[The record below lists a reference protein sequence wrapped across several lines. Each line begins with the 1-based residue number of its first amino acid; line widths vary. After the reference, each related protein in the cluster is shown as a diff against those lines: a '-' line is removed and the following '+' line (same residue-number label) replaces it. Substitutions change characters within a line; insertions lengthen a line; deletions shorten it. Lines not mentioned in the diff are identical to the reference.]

1 MCRAAAALALLL
13 LVCGGESAEP
23 VAGPAFDGERAFR
36 DLLDQVAIGPR
47 PSGSAGAEATRA
59 LIRERL
65 AQAGWPVTEH
75 AFTVSRPGGS
85 EVRMA
90 NLIATLPGER
100 QERIWLG
107 AHYDTKDLPGVG
119 FVGANDG
126 ASGVA
131 VLLETAR
138 VLGRKTRPFTV
149 ELLFFD
155 GEEAF
160 GRSISSRDGLYGSR
174 ALAHTAAADGRL
186 EQVRALIVVDMVGD
200 RDLGLAHDLD
210 SEPWL
215 LRLALEEGESVQPG
229 LFDPAQTLRVVDDHT
244 PFAELGVPVLLL
256 IDFRY
261 GGRVTPGPLWHTAGD
276 DVAAVAAVSLNR
288 VGRLLVQTLER
299 TEQKL
304 LADLRALG
312 DAGR

>member
-1 MCRAAAALALLL
+1 MALLL
-13 LVCGGESAEP
+13 LVCGGESAQP
-23 VAGPAFDGERAFR
+23 VAGPAFDGERALR
-36 DLLDQVAIGPR
+36 DLVDQVAIGPR
-47 PSGSAGAEATRA
+47 PSGSARAEATRV

-75 AFTVSRPGGS
+75 AFTVSRPGGG

-100 QERIWLG
+100 EERIWLG
-107 AHYDTKDLPGVG
+107 AHYDTKDLPGVV

-138 VLGRKTRPFTV
+138 ALGRRPRPFTV
-149 ELLFFD
+149 ELVFFD

-160 GRSISSRDGLYGSR
+160 GRNITSRDGLYGSR
-174 ALAHTAAADGRL
+174 ALARTAAADGRL
-186 EQVRALIVVDMVGD
+186 EQIRALIVVDMVGD
-200 RDLGLAHDLD
+200 RDLALALDLG
-210 SEPWL
+210 SAPWL
-215 LRLALEEGESVQPG
+215 RQLAREVGESVQPG
-229 LFDPAQTLRVVDDHT
+229 LFEPAQTLRVVDDHT
-244 PFAELGVPVLLL
+244 PFADLGVPVLLL

-276 DVAAVAAVSLNR
+276 EVAAVAAVSLNR
-288 VGRLLVQTLER
+288 VGRVLVQTLRR
-299 TEQKL
+299 TEQRL
-304 LADLRALG
+304 LADLRASG